1 MSIATATEEPFA
13 NLTQRMRTMR
23 DPRSPGYYGFCP
35 TEAWAPSVNLY
46 ETEHAYQVCVDLAG
60 VDKDKIN
67 LVATGNR
74 LLISGTRPSPRHQPM
89 ANSADL
95 KTAAPEPQ
103 AAAQRT
109 RVHLME
115 IDHGAFCREV
125 ELPNDVVQERIVAE
139 HRNGLLWIELPK
151 RTR

>member
-46 ETEHAYQVCVDLAG
+46 ETENAYQVCVDLAG

-67 LVATGNR
+67 LVAQGNR
-74 LLISGTRPSPRHQPM
+74 LMISGTRHSPRHQPM
-89 ANSADL
+89 AGSAQEGV
-95 KTAAPEPQ
+95 EPQ
-103 AAAQRT
+103 AGAQRT

-125 ELPNDVVQERIVAE
+125 ELPNDVEHERIVAE

-151 RTR
+151 RRR

>member
-46 ETEHAYQVCVDLAG
+46 ETENAYQVCVDLAG

-67 LVATGNR
+67 LVAQGNR
-74 LLISGTRPSPRHQPM
+74 LMISGTRHSPRHQPM
-89 ANSADL
+89 AGSVQEGV
-95 KTAAPEPQ
+95 EPQ
-103 AAAQRT
+103 AGAQRT

-125 ELPNDVVQERIVAE
+125 ELPNDVEHERIVAE

-151 RTR
+151 RRR

>member
-35 TEAWAPSVNLY
+35 TESWAPSVNLY

-67 LVATGNR
+67 LVAQGNR
-74 LLISGTRPSPRHQPM
+74 LMISGTRQSPRHQPVG
-89 ANSADL
+89 SAQGG
-95 KTAAPEPQ
+95 PEPQ
-103 AAAQRT
+103 AGAQRT

-125 ELPNDVVQERIVAE
+125 ELPNDVEQERIVAE

-151 RTR
+151 RRR